1 VRKREKYSNNSM
13 DAWKN
18 KHVILSHQ
26 KPVQKKRNYTKKE
39 KNRKIEKIIISIS
52 LPNLE
57 SKEELVPHLIPTD
70 IFAVV
75 FV

>member
-1 VRKREKYSNNSM
+1 MEEQTCDIITPKACAK
-13 DAWKN
+13 KN
-18 KHVILSHQ
+18 EITQ
-26 KPVQKKRNYTKKE
+26 KKE